1 VASRPG
7 TPNHQRHGQAT
18 YQQEDCPLIERREH
32 ALLAATDAKRQ
43 NNNTTCAFIVSLDT
57 EADNEWGP
65 AAVPTYTSI
74 GVLPKFQSLCDR
86 YGVKPTYLVTHDVAA
101 DRTALTILRQL
112 AKHAKCEIGAHM
124 HGWRTPPFYP
134 PLDSGECCHPYLY
147 DYPRDMQAEKV
158 LNLTQHLEQ
167 VFQTPMTSH
176 RAGRWGIDAYGLDLL
191 EANHYIVD
199 SSVTPFRSWVHQQ
212 GGPGGKGGP
221 SFLRAPTR
229 PYRPAANAVE
239 RPGQRGILE
248 VPISARVLGLLVRV
262 YGRRELASLLNDE
275 GFAQRNVRRACRRL
289 GLAELVT
296 LNPAVH
302 QIGSITSL
310 CRQLISQGEPVINMA
325 FHSSELIA
333 GGSPEI
339 RNVADQERVWEVL
352 DRFFALISDFPSV
365 KKQTLSEYARQ
376 YGETVQTPE

>member
-1 VASRPG
+1 
-7 TPNHQRHGQAT
+7 
-18 YQQEDCPLIERREH
+18 LIARRED
-32 ALLAATDAKRQ
+32 ALLAATNANCQ
-43 NNNTTCAFIVSLDT
+43 NSSTTCAFIVSVDT
-57 EADNEWGP
+57 EADNEWGR
-65 AAVPTYTSI
+65 AAVPTYASI
-74 GVLPKFQSLCDR
+74 AVLPKFQSLCDR
-86 YGVKPTYLVTHDVAA
+86 YGVKPTYLVTYDVAA
-101 DRTALTILRQL
+101 DRTALTILRKF
-112 AKHAKCEIGAHM
+112 AEHGKCEIGAHM

-134 PLDSGECCHPYLY
+134 PLDSGDCWRPYLY
-147 DYPRDMQAEKV
+147 DYPRGMQAEKV
-158 LNLTQHLEQ
+158 LNLTQHLEHT
-167 VFQTPMTSH
+167 FQAPITSH

-229 PYRPAANAVE
+229 PYRPATNAVE

-248 VPISARVLGLLVRV
+248 VPISARVLGLLARV
-262 YGRRELASLLNDE
+262 YGRRKLASLLNGE

-296 LNPAVH
+296 LNPAAH

-310 CRQLISQGEPVINMA
+310 CRQLISEGEPAINTA
-325 FHSSELIA
+325 FHSSELIV

-339 RNVADQERVWEVL
+339 RNTADQQRVWQVL
-352 DRFFALISDFPSV
+352 DALFALISDYPSLT
-365 KKQTLSEYARQ
+365 KQTLSEYARQ
-376 YGETVQTPE
+376 YQATSPNP